1 MKDNYSKRERVSR
14 MRHFVACVLMLFGAG
29 LSTAFAQS
37 YISGTVTDA
46 QGNPL
51 VGVNVIVK
59 GTTVGTMTT
68 SDGSYRLDTPPPSGL
83 MC

>member
-68 SDGSYRLDTPPPSGL
+68 SDGSYRLDPPPGL

>member
-59 GTTVGTMTT
+59 GTTAVSYTHLTLPTT
-68 SDGSYRLDTPPPSGL
+68 
-83 MC
+83 

>member
-1 MKDNYSKRERVSR
+1 MKEIFSKREHVSR
-14 MRHFVACVLMLFGAG
+14 MRRFVACVLMLFGAG

-37 YISGTVTDA
+37 RISGTVTDA

-68 SDGSYRLDTPPPSGL
+68 SNGSYSLETPPVL
-83 MC
+83 TC

>member
-59 GTTVGTMTT
+59 GDHRGHDDHERRIVSSG
-68 SDGSYRLDTPPPSGL
+68 YPPGL